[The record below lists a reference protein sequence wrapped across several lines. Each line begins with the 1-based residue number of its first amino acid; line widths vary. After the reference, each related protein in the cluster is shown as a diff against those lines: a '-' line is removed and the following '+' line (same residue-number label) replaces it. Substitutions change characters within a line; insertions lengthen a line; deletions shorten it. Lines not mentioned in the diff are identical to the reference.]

1 MHAPSFFLQRA
12 IARGADWQLAYPALA
27 LASSTD
33 SIDEKRKQ
41 IVVAAADTLRL
52 RMVFFSSLG
61 AVLDFQA
68 TWPELSNASSW
79 LGFTLRWNRW
89 WLPDTA
95 SQQQLA
101 EAAYAPTDVRIA
113 NRPIAGDLSDD
124 VAFRAYLTSV
134 ETKYRRDAS
143 ISRVLFPAND
153 GFVNAFA

>member
-12 IARGADWQLAYPALA
+12 IARDADWQLAYPALA

-33 SIDEKRKQ
+33 PIDENRKQ
-41 IVVAAADTLRL
+41 IVVAAADSLRL

-61 AVLDFQA
+61 AVLDLQA
-68 TWPELSNASSW
+68 TWAELNDASSW
-79 LGFTLRWNRW
+79 LAFTLRWNRW

-95 SQQQLA
+95 SQRLLA
-101 EAAYAPTDVRIA
+101 AAAFVPTDVRIA
-113 NRPIAGDLSDD
+113 NRPVAGDLSDD

-134 ETKYRRDAS
+134 ETNYRRDAS

>member
-33 SIDEKRKQ
+33 CVDEDRKQ
-41 IVVAAADTLRL
+41 IVVAAADEMRL

-68 TWPELSNASSW
+68 TWPELRAASSW

-95 SQQQLA
+95 SHDVLA
-101 EAAYAPTDVRIA
+101 KAVHAPTDARIA
-113 NRPIAGDLSDD
+113 NRSLAGDLSDEA
-124 VAFRAYLTSV
+124 AFRAYLTSV
-134 ETKYRRDAS
+134 EANYRRDAS

-153 GFVNAFA
+153 GFIDALA